1 MNSPQAPRPSVEKGG
16 FVRTV
21 KMVAWAFLGIRKG
34 SEWKEDMS
42 HAKPVHVIAVGLVL
56 AAVFVATLV
65 LVVKWVVPH

>member
-1 MNSPQAPRPSVEKGG
+1 MNLPQEPSQALEKGG

-42 HAKPVHVIAVGLVL
+42 RAKPVHIIAVGLGL
-56 AAVFVATLV
+56 AAAFVTTLV